1 MQEAK
6 ISAIGQR
13 YLKLIELDANEKV
26 VCELR
31 KHPFGLFIVYAIG
44 FVVSLSLM
52 LATIFSALLFR
63 NDPLAVGESGQGTL
77 VVAITIIG
85 LILTLLSLIMTAIG
99 AFLYKSNVVFVTTD
113 KIAQVLYT
121 SIFNRKVSQLVLGD
135 VQDITVEQKGPFARI
150 FKFGTLVIETA
161 GEQNNYVFTYA
172 PDPYVCSKIISA
184 AHEQN
189 IARFGN

>member
-1 MQEAK
+1 MEEAK
-6 ISAIGQR
+6 LSSVGQR
-13 YLKLIELDANEKV
+13 YLKLIELDKNEKV

-31 KHPFGLFIVYAIG
+31 KHPFGLFIVYLIG
-44 FVVSLSLM
+44 FIVSLALM

-63 NDPLAVGESGQGTL
+63 NDPLELGGGGQSALVTVIAVIGIL
-77 VVAITIIG
+77 LTI
-85 LILTLLSLIMTAIG
+85 LSLIMTAIG

-135 VQDITVEQKGPFARI
+135 VQDITVEQKGLFARI
-150 FKFGTLVIETA
+150 FNFGTLVIETA

-172 PDPYVCSKIISA
+172 PDPYICSKIISA

>member
-1 MQEAK
+1 MEEAK
-6 ISAIGQR
+6 ISSVGKR

-31 KHPFGLFIVYAIG
+31 KHPFGLFIVYLTG
-44 FVVSLSLM
+44 FLVSIALT
-52 LATIFSALLFR
+52 LATIFTAIIF
-63 NDPLAVGESGQGTL
+63 NGDPLEVGGAGNSAIVL
-77 VVAITIIG
+77 VVSVVGVLLII
-85 LILTLLSLIMTAIG
+85 LSLIMTAIG
-99 AFLYKSNVVFVTTD
+99 AFLYTSNVVFVTTD
-113 KIAQVLYT
+113 KIVQVLYT

-135 VQDITVEQKGPFARI
+135 VQDITVEQKGLFARI
-150 FKFGTLVIETA
+150 FNFGTLIIETA

-172 PDPYVCSKIISA
+172 PGPYECSKIISA